1 MGRYR
6 NKQVLV
12 EAVQYDGYRTGE
24 LHELCGDKFMEPV
37 ESGHAPFVRTIEGD
51 VTVYEWDYVVKY
63 ANGDL
68 CVMRADEFEKTF
80 SEVGFEVG
88 LDFSEAL
95 RILKDGGCIGRGC
108 WFDPDLFVFKQVPA
122 EIPPEIV
129 QKMQSLPERAKEA
142 VAQYEMPLRYVDQCC
157 ICNRKTG
164 KVTSWV
170 PSCEDI
176 FAEDWYRVR

>member
-6 NKQVLV
+6 NKQILV
-12 EAVQYDGYRTGE
+12 EAVQYDGYHTGE
-24 LHELCGDKFMEPV
+24 LNELCGGEFFEPV
-37 ESGHAPFVRTIEGD
+37 ENGLEPFVRTILGE
-51 VTVYEWDYVVKY
+51 VPIYEWDYVVKY

-88 LDFSEAL
+88 LDFSDAL

-164 KVTSWV
+164 KVTSWT
-170 PSCEDI
+170 PSYEDI
-176 FAEDWYRVR
+176 FAEDWYRVK